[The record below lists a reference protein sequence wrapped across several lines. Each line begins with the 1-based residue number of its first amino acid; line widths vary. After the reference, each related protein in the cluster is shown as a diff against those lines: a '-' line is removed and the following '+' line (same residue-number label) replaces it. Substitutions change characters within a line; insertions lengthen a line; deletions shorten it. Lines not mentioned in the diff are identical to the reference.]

1 MVTKVAAKRAASWKL
16 STSKAWKMT
25 SLIDDL
31 NEFKFPSLKS
41 LKVKKQEGQGETLHY
56 LWIQLK
62 SYFYLSEAREL
73 RECYLVLT
81 EMFTKCFSAYN
92 QKTWAESIPTSIF
105 EMYRLK
111 QNDKGTLRWIHSWF
125 HFRIIFKL
133 FSWPANEWLKVLY
146 GINCNESFS
155 IMILMLNGISATF
168 WKRMC
173 CQRATTFCFVYHT
186 AHTGK
191 VTPGVLYKGVNEEE
205 EVPKNCWLKKTFFNT
220 L

>member
-111 QNDKGTLRWIHSWF
+111 QNDKGTLRWIHSWV

-133 FSWPANEWLKVLY
+133 FSWPAERVTESALWDQLQWKLLHYDSNAEWY
-146 GINCNESFS
+146 QCN
-155 IMILMLNGISATF
+155 I
-168 WKRMC
+168 
-173 CQRATTFCFVYHT
+173 
-186 AHTGK
+186 
-191 VTPGVLYKGVNEEE
+191 
-205 EVPKNCWLKKTFFNT
+205 LKKDVLPTCNDLLFCLSHSSYRKGDT
-220 L
+220 GSAL

>member
-133 FSWPANEWLKVLY
+133 FSWPAERVTESALWDQLQWKLLHYDSNAEWY
-146 GINCNESFS
+146 QCN
-155 IMILMLNGISATF
+155 I
-168 WKRMC
+168 
-173 CQRATTFCFVYHT
+173 
-186 AHTGK
+186 
-191 VTPGVLYKGVNEEE
+191 
-205 EVPKNCWLKKTFFNT
+205 LKKDVLPTCNDLLFCLSHSSYRKGDT
-220 L
+220 GSAL